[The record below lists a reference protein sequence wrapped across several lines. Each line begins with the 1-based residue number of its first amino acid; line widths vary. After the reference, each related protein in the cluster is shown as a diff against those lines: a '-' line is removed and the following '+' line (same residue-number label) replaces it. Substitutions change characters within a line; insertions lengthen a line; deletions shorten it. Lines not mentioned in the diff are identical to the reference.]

1 MRYEIVFV
9 VGLFAAVLCSS
20 SEEAV
25 DDECTRDARV
35 TNGTPD
41 WDTITECVS
50 GDYMYHNTGDFDV
63 LCKIYRIT
71 QAELPQP
78 SFKNREKEGEIMS
91 KLEEMVREVEA
102 AGGTQDLN
110 HSSNRTTAYQE
121 IKKLF
126 EKAKKL
132 KEEIEVNRTKALNAS
147 RSAKDNMLRAV
158 YGEAVDVARNEN
170 KTLEKAMRG
179 NKALL
184 FNSVDHANMSCGSYG
199 DKLVGKTLIN
209 DFFCLCVGEAINV
222 TGEIIK
228 EEKKK
233 EEKKK
238 EEKEK
243 EEKEKE
249 EGVLKIGPNATD
261 GDYNLTMIEIYN
273 RLNCPCKDA
282 IRRPKSGSWTM
293 MAEYCD
299 GDGRLC
305 DPENVTYGHTEAW
318 DVISEACVYKNI
330 GSNVKTLK
338 SALAQFDD
346 LVNLEQDKY
355 QVKGILGYVRTD
367 HNKNHACT
375 GHTAGFTCVSY
386 KHTLENGGIPW
397 YNRLSNA
404 TVQLQ
409 EMDMYAKEADSHLH
423 ELEEY
428 EDEAE
433 EIFLEVKLGGDA
445 ELWKSSQGK
454 GYSGGDDTV
463 VNNDGLTHLNI
474 ATGVAMLLI
483 ISLICTL

>member
-1 MRYEIVFV
+1 MRYEIVIAF
-9 VGLFAAVLCSS
+9 GLFAAVLCSS

-35 TNGTPD
+35 TNGRPD

-102 AGGTQDLN
+102 AGGTQDLS

-147 RSAKDNMLRAV
+147 HSAKENILRAV
-158 YGEAVDVARNEN
+158 YGDAVDVARNEN
-170 KTLEKAMRG
+170 KTLEEAMRG

-209 DFFCLCVGEAINV
+209 DFFCLCVGEAIDIV
-222 TGEIIK
+222 
-228 EEKKK
+228 KK
-233 EEKKK
+233 EERRK
-238 EEKEK
+238 EEKE
-243 EEKEKE
+243 EEE
-249 EGVLKIGPNATD
+249 VQSVQSATA

-293 MAEYCD
+293 MAEHCD
-299 GDGRLC
+299 GDGRMC

-318 DVISEACVYKNI
+318 DVISKTCVYKNI

-338 SALAQFDD
+338 SALAEFDD

-355 QVKGILGYVRTD
+355 QVKGILGYVKTENNDNRT
-367 HNKNHACT
+367 CT

-397 YNRLSNA
+397 YNHLTNA
-404 TVQLQ
+404 TEQLQ
-409 EMDMYAKEADSHLH
+409 EMDMYAKEADSHIH

-454 GYSGGDDTV
+454 GDGEGDNTV
-463 VNNDGLTHLNI
+463 VDNDGLTHLNI

>member
-1 MRYEIVFV
+1 MRYEIVIAF
-9 VGLFAAVLCSS
+9 GLFAAVLCSS

-78 SFKNREKEGEIMS
+78 SFKNREKEREIMS

-102 AGGTQDLN
+102 AGGTQGLS

-121 IKKLF
+121 IRKLF
-126 EKAKKL
+126 EKARKL

-147 RSAKDNMLRAV
+147 RSAQENMLRAV
-158 YGEAVDVARNEN
+158 YGDAVDVARNEN
-170 KTLEKAMRG
+170 KTLEEAMRG
-179 NKALL
+179 NKSLL

-209 DFFCLCVGEAINV
+209 DFFCLCVGEAHKV
-222 TGEIIK
+222 QTGQS
-228 EEKKK
+228 
-233 EEKKK
+233 
-238 EEKEK
+238 
-243 EEKEKE
+243 
-249 EGVLKIGPNATD
+249 ATD
-261 GDYNLTMIEIYN
+261 GNYNLTMIEIYN

-293 MAEYCD
+293 MAEHCD
-299 GDGRLC
+299 GDGRIC

-338 SALAQFDD
+338 SALAEFDD

-355 QVKGILGYVRTD
+355 QVKGIFGYVRTD

-404 TVQLQ
+404 TEQLQ
-409 EMDMYAKEADSHLH
+409 EMDMYAKEADSHIH

-454 GYSGGDDTV
+454 GDDARV
-463 VNNDGLTHLNI
+463 DNDGLTHLNI

>member
-1 MRYEIVFV
+1 MRYEIVIA
-9 VGLFAAVLCSS
+9 VGLFAAVLYSS

-25 DDECTRDARV
+25 DDECTRQARV
-35 TNGTPD
+35 TNGRPD

-102 AGGTQDLN
+102 AGGTQDLS
-110 HSSNRTTAYQE
+110 HSSNRPTAYQE

-126 EKAKKL
+126 EKAKKM

-158 YGEAVDVARNEN
+158 YGDAVDVARNEN
-170 KTLEKAMRG
+170 KTLEEAMRG

-209 DFFCLCVGEAINV
+209 DFFCLCVGEAIDIV
-222 TGEIIK
+222 
-228 EEKKK
+228 KK
-233 EEKKK
+233 EERRK

-243 EEKEKE
+243 EEE
-249 EGVLKIGPNATD
+249 VNATD

-293 MAEYCD
+293 MAEHCD
-299 GDGRLC
+299 GDGRMC

-318 DVISEACVYKNI
+318 DVISKTCVYKNI

-338 SALAQFDD
+338 SALAEFDD

-355 QVKGILGYVRTD
+355 QVKGILGYVRSD

-404 TVQLQ
+404 TEQLQ
-409 EMDMYAKEADSHLH
+409 EMDMYAKEADSHIH

-454 GYSGGDDTV
+454 GDDARV
-463 VNNDGLTHLNI
+463 DNDGLTHLNI
-474 ATGVAMLLI
+474 ATGVVMLLVL
-483 ISLICTL
+483 SLFCTL